1 MKLCDELR
9 DRVKNRIDEEQNKSL
24 FYTNY
29 EKEELFHI
37 LRRQANKGV
46 SSYTIYDYVLSYP
59 HLVNNKLFNKVL
71 VDEGLTVD
79 YVKGSR
85 QGSYDA
91 IVRW

>member
-9 DRVKNRIDEEQNKSL
+9 NRVENRIDMENKPL

-29 EKEELFHI
+29 EKEELFHA
-37 LRRQANKGV
+37 LRKEADKGKN
-46 SSYTIYDYVLSYP
+46 SYTIYDYVLSYP

-71 VDEGLTVD
+71 ADEGLTIE

-85 QGSYDA
+85 IGSYDC